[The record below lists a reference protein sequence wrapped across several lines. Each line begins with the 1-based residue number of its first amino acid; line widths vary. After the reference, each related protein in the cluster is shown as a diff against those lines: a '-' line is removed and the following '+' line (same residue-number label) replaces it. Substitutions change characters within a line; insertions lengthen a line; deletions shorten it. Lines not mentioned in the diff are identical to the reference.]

1 MESRKRS
8 ITVSQLNRF
17 VAALLAGQ
25 EPLRNLLV
33 QGELSNVKR
42 YASGH
47 WYFNLK
53 DANAQVSCVMF
64 RQQADALRFK
74 PQDGQAVLIGCRA
87 SLYERDGKF
96 QLYVDTMQP
105 LGKGDL
111 HLAFEQLNDKL
122 RAEGLYDVAHKRPLP
137 RFPRRIGIATS
148 QSGAVIRDI
157 INVSKRR
164 YPSCR
169 LLLAPCQV
177 QGEGAAAS
185 IAAAIRRLNDIPDI
199 DLIIVGRGGG
209 SLEDLWA
216 FNEESLA
223 RVVYASAK
231 PIISAVGHETD
242 FTICDFVADLRA
254 PTPSAAAELALPDR
268 VQLLRELESQGVRLG
283 SLLERRLVTAK
294 HRLQRL
300 AANRYLENPYERIAD
315 RRLYLDRL
323 SENLERGFRRYND
336 KQSNNLSRLAARL
349 DALSPLK
356 VLGRGYAMVTDVRN
370 DRPLISVAQIAPKQ
384 KLRLHM
390 QDGVVYCRVEEKEER
405 SHGTT

>member
-96 QLYVDTMQP
+96 QLYVDSMQP

-336 KQSNNLSRLAARL
+336 NQSNNLSRLAARL

>member
-96 QLYVDTMQP
+96 QLYVDSMQP

>member
-300 AANRYLENPYERIAD
+300 AANRYLENPYERIAE

>member
-185 IAAAIRRLNDIPDI
+185 IASAIRRLNDIPDI

-223 RVVYASAK
+223 RVIYASAK

-283 SLLERRLVTAK
+283 SLLERRLVAAK

-336 KQSNNLSRLAARL
+336 NQSNNLSRLAARL